1 VRRKPTNST
10 PARGHKPAATCATC
24 GGPLPKGERQFC
36 DDCLPDERRQ
46 LEMSFSAAGV
56 AALAKM
62 RAEGREPMDSA
73 GARRKLG
80 DANARR
86 RREEIEWDRT
96 HDKPDPEVFT
106 RETLPLLQDVPLSK
120 MKAATGLSVTMCAR
134 VRRGYVPHP
143 RHWAALRRLGSTAA
157 ESEHSTSFRRGVTQ

>member
-1 VRRKPTNST
+1 MKSATAPGR
-10 PARGHKPAATCATC
+10 KPAATCATC
-24 GGPLPKGERQFC
+24 GGPLPNGERQFC

-80 DANARR
+80 EANARR
-86 RREEIEWDRT
+86 RREEIEWNRT
-96 HDKPDPEVFT
+96 HEKPGQDVFT
-106 RETLPLLQDVPLSK
+106 REILPLLQGVSLSK

-134 VRRGYVPHP
+134 TRRGYVPHP
-143 RHWAALRRLGSTAA
+143 RHWEKLRRLRNGGETASA
-157 ESEHSTSFRRGVTQ
+157 